1 MGMSEQ
7 SVRRVSAVRIAVI
20 GAGNMGRAL
29 TRALNVAGHT
39 VTVTARNSEHAQ
51 KVADELKV
59 ATAGSNREAA
69 RDADMVVLAVPSNTV
84 AAIVEDLDEV
94 LGDAIVVDTTNPSGL
109 DRAEILRGSA
119 SLAEAILLLAPGT
132 RVVKAFNT
140 VFAGRL
146 NDPVIDGVPLDGFY
160 AGDDPAAKQVV
171 ADLLAEMGFRP
182 VDTGELLTARVL
194 ELMAFLNIDLNLRYD
209 WPWQSGWKLLGP
221 TG

>member
-1 MGMSEQ
+1 
-7 SVRRVSAVRIAVI
+7 
-20 GAGNMGRAL
+20 MGRAL